1 RSQDRDVPRPPD
13 SEAKIRG
20 LSRSG
25 ARLRRVGE
33 RLAGCGVTFRG
44 FAERRTGLC
53 RMASSE
59 ISPMFPAGL
68 PLLLVPF
75 ALYNIL
81 VFLVPNFSWNHEI
94 WHVHMMSGGDWVLT
108 LGDAIV
114 AGSVVI
120 LLIEMLRAARRASR
134 RTIVDHVLSMVLFV
148 AMLVEFM

>member
-1 RSQDRDVPRPPD
+1 
-13 SEAKIRG
+13 
-20 LSRSG
+20 
-25 ARLRRVGE
+25 
-33 RLAGCGVTFRG
+33 
-44 FAERRTGLC
+44 
-53 RMASSE
+53 
-59 ISPMFPAGL
+59 MFPAGL

-81 VFLVPNFSWNHEI
+81 VFLVPSFSWHHEI

-114 AGSVVI
+114 GSSVII

-148 AMLVEFM
+148 AMLVEFMTLKGIASSTFFLLLIISFVDVAAGFAVSIRSAPRDVVLDNAGGGAGA